1 MDMSENEMQELKDAI
16 VNLTHQIE
24 RMSDKQDSMITDVR
38 QIKDAI
44 YNPEQGLY
52 ARIRDLE
59 QWQVGL
65 SRTIWLIGS
74 SLLALMVKTFYDLL

>member
-1 MDMSENEMQELKDAI
+1 
-16 VNLTHQIE
+16 
-24 RMSDKQDSMITDVR
+24 MSDKQDSMITDVR

-59 QWQVGL
+59 QWQTGL
-65 SRTIWLIGS
+65 SRTIWLISS
-74 SLLALMVKTFYDLL
+74 SLVALLVKTVYDLL

>member
-1 MDMSENEMQELKDAI
+1 MSDNEMQELKDAI

-59 QWQVGL
+59 QWQSGL

-74 SLLALMVKTFYDLL
+74 SLVALVIKTIYDLL